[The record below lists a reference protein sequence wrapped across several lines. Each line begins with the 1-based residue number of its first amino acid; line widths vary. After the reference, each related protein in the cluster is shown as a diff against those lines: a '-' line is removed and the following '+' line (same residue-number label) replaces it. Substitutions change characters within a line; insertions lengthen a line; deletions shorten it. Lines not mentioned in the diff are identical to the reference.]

1 MKFRKREHEGASL
14 VESIDS
20 CPISQCNRFG
30 ELIRSSHAVYNSGKV
45 AAKLIAADLAREIK
59 ARPEMA
65 VWRRDEETEATYAL
79 KLTAAGVKAIAS
91 DEVAPP
97 KLREESDVR
106 KQAVATDP
114 VTSRQSEH
122 DVATTGPSP
131 GVDRCASSLMN
142 SASVEGRRG

>member
-1 MKFRKREHEGASL
+1 
-14 VESIDS
+14 
-20 CPISQCNRFG
+20 
-30 ELIRSSHAVYNSGKV
+30 
-45 AAKLIAADLAREIK
+45 
-59 ARPEMA
+59 MA

-131 GVDRCASSLMN
+131 ASTVAPLHS
-142 SASVEGRRG
+142 